1 MPTSPAVPDSV
12 TCDVAVI
19 GAGINGAAVSLALS
33 RAGYRVLLL
42 DQADIA
48 AGTSQASTML
58 IWGGLLYLRHLDLR
72 AILSLS
78 RDRDRLVGEWPALV
92 APQPLLYAPTDGL
105 PSALVSAA
113 MAAYWLL
120 GAARR
125 RRPQR
130 RARYPEQSLLAQPA
144 RQAHMLE
151 EAALTESDARFVLAL
166 VREADACGARVR
178 TYTRVDQV
186 ESDRIGIWHLGLT
199 DTLNGTSSTVSA
211 RCIVNATGTW
221 ADALNARAG
230 IETPW
235 RHAFSRGV
243 SLVLRRDP
251 RHRHHLIVDSR
262 IGDALT
268 LAPWGPV
275 AVWASTD
282 TAHPDPAEAAR
293 VAPEDVWALL
303 EEYNRHFR
311 PRRSAADVLS
321 VRVGVRALPVP
332 AAGVTPDVRGLT
344 RHHRIHRDSHRP
356 WVTIYGG
363 KISGCLGLG
372 QQVTAEVARAVR
384 RAPSGARANRRA
396 LCAGPG
402 ETDRTPFPGLDEP
415 VVSADWAVAHEYCRT
430 LDDYLRR
437 RTNIAQWVPQGG
449 LGARDEHATLLH
461 GFALDIC
468 GGNTH
473 RALEQ
478 LNHHRRM
485 VLATRQVLDAA
496 TASLKSSVT
505 GQHVA
510 VPDVPL
516 NRSERP

>member
-1 MPTSPAVPDSV
+1 MPTSPAAPDSV

-363 KISGCLGLG
+363 KLSGCLGLG

-384 RAPSGARANRRA
+384 RASSVPRADQGA
-396 LCAGPG
+396 LCTSPG
-402 ETDRTPFPGLDEP
+402 EADRRLFPGLDEP
-415 VVSADWAVAHEYCRT
+415 VVSPTWAVTHEYCRT

-437 RTNIAQWVPQGG
+437 RTNIAQWVPRGG
-449 LGARDEHATLLH
+449 LGAHDEHAALLH
-461 GFALDIC
+461 GFAVEIC
-468 GGNTH
+468 GGDTH

-485 VLATRQVLDAA
+485 ALETRQILDAV
-496 TASLKSSVT
+496 TASPEFPAT